1 MDKLTKCIKWP
12 NGVVLSETE
21 SPDEMADGERGY
33 FITKEQLMNMVFKV
47 HVSNYDKFDSEKFL
61 KLYYGVE

>member
-33 FITKEQLMNMVFKV
+33 FITKEKLEDALRKSWGKGYLNIPEMFK
-47 HVSNYDKFDSEKFL
+47 DL
-61 KLYYGVE
+61 GVE